1 MTTDAPAH
9 AHERVLSTLNE
20 DGSRR
25 WLYPRLSKGRFL
37 TRRRLVA
44 YVLLIVYNALP
55 WISIGGKP
63 SIHLNLPA
71 REFTFFGATFL
82 PTDTVLLMLFVAG
95 LFVLIFLL
103 TALFGRVWCGWACP
117 QTVYLEFI
125 YRPIERLFEGEP
137 TARGE
142 RPKKIPGWRVAG
154 KYVVFFLISWHLAH
168 TFLAYF
174 VEPTTLL
181 QWSTQSPF
189 DHPAAF
195 TIVMAVTGLM
205 LFDFVYFREQTCI
218 VACPY
223 GRFQSVMLDRQSLII
238 SYDESRGEP
247 RGKLKKRRSKGTP
260 AKDDLSLK
268 VVHEAPVRG
277 DCIDCEMCVTTCP
290 TGIDIRRGLQME
302 CIGCAQ
308 CIDACDSVMD
318 RIGRPR
324 GLIRYS
330 SQAAMEE
337 NRRSVIRPRVF
348 IYPAILSIIVIA
360 FVTVLVTSPAANVT
374 IHRIGDRAYTVVD
387 SGMASGM
394 VRNDLELRIVN
405 RTNEPQR
412 YRFTIGGIEGGE
424 LISQDQN
431 LELPAGGRGRA
442 AVSLFVP
449 REAFTMGRA
458 TATITLR
465 DDGGYERE
473 MTYRLQG
480 PWGSESSDSQKRETA
495 P

>member
-1 MTTDAPAH
+1 MPTDAPAQ
-9 AHERVLSTLNE
+9 ASERVLSTLNQ
-20 DGSRR
+20 DGTRR
-25 WLYPRLSKGRFL
+25 WLHPRLSKGRFL
-37 TRRRLVA
+37 TRRRIVA
-44 YVLLIVYNALP
+44 YFLLVIYNALP
-55 WISIGGKP
+55 WITVGGKP

-82 PTDTVLLMLFVAG
+82 PTDSVLLMLFMAG

-125 YRPIERLFEGEP
+125 YRPIERLFEGAP
-137 TARGE
+137 NARGE
-142 RPKKIPGWRVAG
+142 KPKNVPAWRSAG
-154 KYVVFFLISWHLAH
+154 KYLVFFLVSWHLAH

-189 DHPAAF
+189 EHPAAF

-205 LFDFVYFREQTCI
+205 LFNFVYFREQTCI

-223 GRFQSVMLDRQSLII
+223 GRFQSVMLDRKSLII

-247 RGKLKKRRSKGTP
+247 RGKLHRKKSRSAP
-260 AKDDLSLK
+260 ANGDLSLK
-268 VVHEAPVRG
+268 VVPDEPVRG

-290 TGIDIRRGLQME
+290 TGIDIRQGLQME

-330 SQAAMEE
+330 SQAAMEDGQ
-337 NRRSVIRPRVF
+337 RRLVRPRVF
-348 IYPAILSIIVIA
+348 IYPAILAIIVIA

-374 IHRIGDRAYTVVD
+374 IHRIGDRAYTVME
-387 SGMASGM
+387 SGR
-394 VRNDLELRIVN
+394 VRNDIELRLVN
-405 RTNEPQR
+405 RTSERRR
-412 YRFTIGGIEGGE
+412 YRFAIAGIDGAE
-424 LISQDQN
+424 LISQDQEI
-431 LELPAGGRGRA
+431 ELGPGGRGRA
-442 AVSLFVP
+442 AITLFVP

-465 DDGGYERE
+465 DDADYERE
-473 MTYRLQG
+473 MVYRLQG
-480 PWGSESSDSQKRETA
+480 PWGAGAPETQNDRETE